1 VKIQPRRLGSNLTH
15 INAGD
20 FRVIPEI
27 LSAEWWKL
35 GIRIGN
41 AYRGC
46 WVAGDYGILVDRVT
60 DRASGSLLYP
70 EDSLRRRLVVD
81 WDHDRE
87 FILGI

>member
-1 VKIQPRRLGSNLTH
+1 VKIQPQRLGSNLAH
-15 INAGD
+15 NNAGD
-20 FRVIPEI
+20 FRVIPEM
-27 LSAEWWKL
+27 SAEWWKL

-60 DRASGSLLYP
+60 DRASGLSLYP

-81 WDHDRE
+81 GEHDRE